1 MSGSTVASGSSVT
14 FASAVPTVLGEE
26 SDGDTVY
33 VTTDGTATGVMLSE
47 HRFIAE
53 AGVWLELPN
62 GAQWSVSS
70 W

>member
-14 FASAVPTVLGEE
+14 FASVVPTVTGEE

-33 VTTDGTATGVMLSE
+33 VTSDGTATGVMLSE
-47 HRFIAE
+47 HRFVAD
-53 AGVWLELPN
+53 ASVWIELPN